1 MKAALLPDRAAVRV
15 EGPEARGFL
24 QGLVTSDM
32 DEVGPGRARHAA
44 LLTPQGK
51 ILFEF
56 MVAESG
62 PDSVLLDVAR
72 DKASELAKRLGFYK
86 LRARVE
92 IREAG
97 DLGIAAGWDG
107 APQGPGTVF
116 PDPRLAALGFR
127 VIAPAEALEAWLGSP
142 AVEAVEAAAYDAHR
156 ISLGVPEGGR
166 DFPLGD
172 SFPHEA
178 DMDQLGGVDFD
189 KGCFVGQEVVS
200 RMQHRGTARRRVVPV
215 LIEGPAPAPGTEV
228 TAGGRAVGVMGSAMV
243 GRGLAM
249 LRLDRVADAPGEP
262 LQAGGARLR
271 VLRPGWA
278 RFDVP
283 GADSAVA

>member
-15 EGPEARGFL
+15 EGPEARAFL

-32 DEVGPGRARHAA
+32 DQVAPGRARHAA

-56 MVAESG
+56 LVAEAG
-62 PDSVLLDVAR
+62 PESFLLDVASA
-72 DKASELAKRLGFYK
+72 KAAELAKRLGFYK
-86 LRARVE
+86 LRAKVE

-97 DLGIAAGWDG
+97 DLRIAAGWDG
-107 APQGPGTVF
+107 APEAPGTVF

-127 VIAPAEALEAWLGSP
+127 AVAPAEALDAWLASP
-142 AVEAVEAAAYDAHR
+142 AVEAVDAAAYEAHR

-166 DFPLGD
+166 DFPFGD

-200 RMQHRGTARRRVVPV
+200 RMQHRGTARRRVVPI
-215 LIEGPAPAPGTEV
+215 LIEGPVPPPGTEI
-228 TAGGRAVGVMGSAMV
+228 TAGARAVGEMGSAV
-243 GRGLAM
+243 AGRGLAM
-249 LRLDRVADAPGEP
+249 LRLDRVADAAGAP
-262 LQAGGARLR
+262 LRAGGARLR
-271 VLRPGWA
+271 LLKPGWA
-278 RFDVP
+278 RFEVP
-283 GADSAVA
+283 GAESAVA